1 MAKHTS
7 AKALA
12 ETPHEPEATTIAV
25 NDAIRDRAQSVTND
39 GTIDP
44 QWRMV
49 IHYALELDD
58 PWLPEL
64 VRRAEAREDVVT
76 TFESLRKFEGQQD
89 CMTEEK
95 IRTLAEIICRGGNE
109 CVAALLVLMG
119 TLENSACPNLLA
131 NRAKHFA
138 FVRCS
143 ELNLYGVVDT
153 QIAVVENELL
163 TGNELTG

>member
-7 AKALA
+7 AKAQA
-12 ETPHEPEATTIAV
+12 ETPHEPETT
-25 NDAIRDRAQSVTND
+25 AITSSDTLRDRAQSVTND
-39 GTIDP
+39 KTIDP

-76 TFESLRKFEGQQD
+76 TFESIRKFEGRLD
-89 CMTEEK
+89 CLAEER
-95 IRTLAEIICRGGNE
+95 IRTLAEIICRGGND

-138 FVRCS
+138 FIRCG

>member
-1 MAKHTS
+1 MTTHTS
-7 AKALA
+7 ATAP
-12 ETPHEPEATTIAV
+12 EESPHETETTAITSS
-25 NDAIRDRAQSVTND
+25 DALRDRAQSVTND

-44 QWRMV
+44 QWRV
-49 IHYALELDD
+49 IIQYALELDD

-64 VRRAEAREDVVT
+64 VRRAEAHEDIVA
-76 TFESLRKFEGQQD
+76 TFQSLRKFEGQQD
-89 CMTEEK
+89 CSTEEK
-95 IRTLAEIICRGGNE
+95 IRALAEIICRGGND

-138 FVRCS
+138 FIRCS
-143 ELNLYGVVDT
+143 ELNLYGVIDT